1 MLETLLPGATAL
13 LIVLFALG
21 AFMGRVV
28 PVFSFGGTRRVD
40 FPLFLDTNGP
50 VETCLVDVGD
60 VLPPR
65 IVTSV
70 CVREYE
76 GRLSGEDRR
85 EGALE
90 SNDETRGPGMR
101 LAGCA

>member
-1 MLETLLPGATAL
+1 MLETLLPGAVVL
-13 LIVLFALG
+13 LMVLLG
-21 AFMGRVV
+21 PEAFIGRATL
-28 PVFSFGGTRRVD
+28 VFSFGRARRVD

-50 VETCLVDVGD
+50 GPEICLFDVGD

-70 CVREYE
+70 CIRENE

-85 EGALE
+85 EGAFE
-90 SNDETRGPGMR
+90 SKEETKGPGMR
-101 LAGCA
+101 LAC